1 MRSLW
6 TKWTVLVFALYL
18 LAACGGGG
26 GSGGNTTG
34 GGGGSDWMTVN
45 VVSLTTPTTT
55 TTYTGN
61 YTTTPAL
68 TGSVYTS
75 LTVTQTFA
83 TLSGPPVQVNLCASG
98 IDLASYPIINGTC
111 FNGGASVSYVL
122 RSGLTITV
130 FDGTTGT
137 VTLTSV
143 GNQWQPITGSFD
155 AIVSEFSAPSS
166 TMRVWG
172 AFSVTN
178 F

>member
-6 TKWTVLVFALYL
+6 TKWMVLVFALSMV
-18 LAACGGGG
+18 AACGGGG
-26 GSGGNTTG
+26 GGGGDTPD
-34 GGGGSDWMTVN
+34 GGGSDWMTVN
-45 VVSLTTPTTT
+45 VFSQSTGTTT

-61 YTTTPAL
+61 YATTPAL

-122 RSGLTITV
+122 RSGPTITV

-137 VTLTSV
+137 VTLTRV

-155 AIVSEFSAPSS
+155 AIVSEFSAPSN

-172 AFSVTN
+172 TFSVTN